1 MPLRATQEAPKDR
14 AATTTHGTT
23 NPTAA
28 ARPAQQAASPAA
40 PAAPAAP
47 ATTAPAHNEGP
58 VANESQAQ
66 AHPPLT
72 LHLNSKDHFLAL
84 LWAALLHST
93 QLAIDGRI
101 IMQAE
106 EDELTYTSQVE
117 VYLDVAASAIE
128 RFNRIR
134 HPGALAQGF
143 FDGAFD
149 DLVASL
155 RTLVND
161 EGEVEEGSGD

>member
-1 MPLRATQEAPKDR
+1 MPLHATQETPKDR
-14 AATTTHGTT
+14 AATTTHCTT

-28 ARPAQQAASPAA
+28 ARPAQQAANPAA

-47 ATTAPAHNEGP
+47 ATNAPANNDGP
-58 VANESQAQ
+58 AANNSQAQ
-66 AHPPLT
+66 ARPPLI
-72 LHLNSKDHFLAL
+72 LHLNSKDRFLAL
-84 LWAALLHST
+84 LSAALLHSA

-106 EDELTYTSQVE
+106 EDEFTYTSQVQ

-128 RFNRIR
+128 RFNKIR

-149 DLVASL
+149 ALVASL
-155 RTLVND
+155 RVLIND
-161 EGEVEEGSGD
+161 EGEEEE